1 MQLKIA
7 IISLNGESSKMI
19 AKECE
24 KYFSKV
30 DLLNLRDFEVQ
41 VNGKVKVANCQ
52 KDLEKYDCI
61 YVRGSYKYAL
71 LERSITRALNQDI
84 YFPIKQNAFTL
95 GHDKF
100 LTLLELQKNNISIP
114 RTHFAATTR
123 IAKKILDEVDFP
135 VIMKVSEGTHGR
147 GVMIAES
154 KKSAY
159 TILDLLEDFNK
170 PYLIQEFV
178 KTKNTSDIRVI
189 VFKEKVLATYK
200 RVACEGEVRAN
211 VHSGGTREPH
221 ELTQEEA
228 KLAVESAKAIG
239 ADLCGVDILNA
250 EKPSVIEINLSP
262 GVSQLTEVCKM
273 NVPDLI
279 AKELYEQTKKFMKRR
294 KEKDKKKLKKIESKN
309 GLN

>member
-1 MQLKIA
+1 MKIA
-7 IISLNGESSKMI
+7 IISLNGESSKII
-19 AKECE
+19 AEECK
-24 KYFSKV
+24 KYFSTV
-30 DLLNLRDFEVQ
+30 DALNLKDFEVQ
-41 VNGKVKVANCQ
+41 VNGKVKVVNCQ
-52 KDLEKYDCI
+52 KDLDKYDCI
-61 YVRGSYKYAL
+61 YIRGSYKYAL
-71 LERSITRALNQDI
+71 LQRSITRALNQET
-84 YFPIKQNAFTL
+84 YFPIKQNSFTL

-100 LTLLELQKNNISIP
+100 LTLLELQKNDIPIP
-114 RTHFAATTR
+114 RTHFAATTK

-189 VFKEKVLATYK
+189 VFKEKIIAAYK

-211 VHSGGTREPH
+211 IHSGGTREPH
-221 ELTQEEA
+221 DLTEEEA
-228 KLAVESAKAIG
+228 KIAIKAAKAIG

-250 EKPSVIEINLSP
+250 EKPSIIEINLSP
-262 GVSQLTEVCKM
+262 GVSSLSEVCNA
-273 NVPDLI
+273 NVPNLI
-279 AKELYEQTKKFMKRR
+279 AKELYEQTKRFIKRK
-294 KEKDKKKLKKIESKN
+294 KERVKKKLKKVEQKN
-309 GLN
+309 KEN